1 MVARQ
6 TLTLFVRGSNPSS
19 AAKIHSPANRR
30 ESVFSFAQEEGF
42 ERARAECPSGG
53 RADRALTRSAVVARE
68 QIFFSFSRPIGGRV
82 LCLLQR
88 KQGLNGR
95 VRGRPVRRTGP
106 SPATRRPSTTWYAN
120 KAAPSPTGQQISVV
134 LCARINRQTR
144 AVLGPAK
151 RGRDA
156 HSLPPD
162 EAAARRRRRPRTA
175 PQAHTG
181 RITALERRAAVCLR
195 RFACIREKTYIIFP
209 NR

>member
-1 MVARQ
+1 MCNGSTADSDSVCE
-6 TLTLFVRGSNPSS
+6 GSNPSS

-53 RADRALTRSAVVARE
+53 RADRALTERRRGARTNPSSHSPAYRRE
-68 QIFFSFSRPIGGRV
+68 STLPFAKKAGLKRARAGKARP
-82 LCLLQR
+82 
-88 KQGLNGR
+88 
-95 VRGRPVRRTGP
+95 TDGP
-106 SPATRRPSTTWYAN
+106 SPHAPCLSTTWYAN

-162 EAAARRRRRPRTA
+162 EAAAPPGGRRAVASVLGLPRRPT
-175 PQAHTG
+175 P
-181 RITALERRAAVCLR
+181 AA
-195 RFACIREKTYIIFP
+195 
-209 NR
+209 